1 MNSTNNNINKMS
13 MSSLIDTPKRIKSLF
28 IKKKENKIV
37 EFQQKN
43 NFEKRKSE
51 SFRILQEY
59 PNRIPIICERIN
71 TDIKELN
78 KKKYLVPE
86 DLIMGNFMHIIRKRL
101 TLKPEVAIYLFVNN
115 KIVPSSSIMYQVYE
129 KNKNAD
135 GFLYIYYSGENTF
148 G

>member
-28 IKKKENKIV
+28 KKKKENKIV

-59 PNRIPIICERIN
+59 LNRIPI
-71 TDIKELN
+71 
-78 KKKYLVPE
+78 
-86 DLIMGNFMHIIRKRL
+86 M
-101 TLKPEVAIYLFVNN
+101 
-115 KIVPSSSIMYQVYE
+115 S
-129 KNKNAD
+129 
-135 GFLYIYYSGENTF
+135 
-148 G
+148 